1 MNSYRANLERKDAAL
16 MLAMEMIGRLRES
29 VPEECP
35 LLINNPS
42 AACACIGACIP
53 KVVTDSYAVMDVLRD
68 TITKNV
74 KPKLPE

>member
-16 MLAMEMIGRLRES
+16 KLAIDMVVRLRDS

-35 LLINNPS
+35 LIGS
-42 AACACIGACIP
+42 GAMCACTGACIP
-53 KVVTDSYAVMDVLRD
+53 KVVTDSYAVTDSLQD
-68 TITKNV
+68 ALAEIA